1 MSRVINL
8 NNPTKLR
15 NQNRRT
21 IGEILRRLMS
31 KPALDAEARD
41 MAAQIVLCLRE
52 INAANE
58 TTISAWEKRGYWMK
72 AERFLRDWEWCK
84 EMAYNL
90 DDVIRHEAWDLLP
103 ALLLEL
109 GPHFSDIAIK
119 TMTRDP
125 DTWKAAH
132 RALLK
137 EPPLPSPW

>member
-8 NNPTKLR
+8 NNPNKIR

-21 IGEILRRLMS
+21 IAEILRRLMT
-31 KPALDAEARD
+31 KATLDAEARD
-41 MAAQIVLCLRE
+41 MAAQVVICLQE

-58 TTISAWEKRGYWMK
+58 QTISAWEKRGYWMK
-72 AERFLRDWEWCK
+72 AERFLRDWEWSR

-103 ALLLEL
+103 ELLLEL
-109 GPHFSDIAIK
+109 GPHFADISIK
-119 TMTRDP
+119 SMTRKP

-132 RALLK
+132 KFLMK
-137 EPPLPSPW
+137 EPPVPAPW